1 MKEPA
6 MIIAGNSGSLEFL
19 KVKVKLLVIL
29 QKLHQVKCI
38 DRND

>member
-1 MKEPA
+1 

-19 KVKVKLLVIL
+19 KEKVKLLVIL
-29 QKLHQVKCI
+29 QKLHHVKYI